1 MSRFVLRCFV
11 RLMTAGAKLSFKRE
25 RDRAVE
31 REREREREGGRG
43 ERAVLGNNVHT
54 GRRINLIQSVSI

>member
-25 RDRAVE
+25 RE
-31 REREREREGGRG
+31 REGERKREREGGRG

-54 GRRINLIQSVSI
+54 GRRINLIQSVSN